1 MRTFTYCIHDEL
13 GLHART
19 AGMLAALA
27 EDYQSMI
34 VIDDGRKRENVKRL
48 MAVMSMRIKKGQTVT
63 VFVEGADEDTAAAA
77 IETFFRTN
85 L

>member
-19 AGMLAALA
+19 AGMLAVLA
-27 EDYQSMI
+27 EDYKSMI

-48 MAVMSMRIKKGQTVT
+48 MAVMGMRIKKGQTVT
-63 VFVEGADEDTAAAA
+63 VLVEGEDEDMAVKAA
-77 IETFFRTN
+77 EEFFQTN

>member
-1 MRTFTYCIHDEL
+1 MRTFTYCIQDQL

-19 AGMLAALA
+19 AGELAVLA
-27 EDYQSMI
+27 EDYKSMI
-34 VIDDGRKRENVKRL
+34 VIDDGKRRENVKRL

-63 VFVEGADEDTAAAA
+63 VIVEGEDEDTAVAAA
-77 IETFFRTN
+77 EAFFYTN